1 MPYIYKASLFQ
12 FQNDHN
18 SVFYIGNIY
27 INRSPLHYNRSRSSY
42 FMIDMGIGFGTIE
55 VDLLYTAI
63 PFTERNVDLMPSVAK
78 KNKRQTLFSFN
89 I

>member
-1 MPYIYKASLFQ
+1 MPYIYKTSLFQ

-18 SVFYIGNIY
+18 SIFYIGNIY
-27 INRSPLHYNRSRSSY
+27 INRSPLHYNRSKSSY

-63 PFTERNVDLMPSVAK
+63 PFTERNVDLMPSVTK
-78 KNKRQTLFSFN
+78 KKQKTDIVQF
-89 I
+89 